1 VSVDPLER
9 TEARIGRLLT
19 TGTRVSTTLLTVG
32 LVASFLM
39 PGSSVARSLLA
50 LGLVALMATPLARV
64 AAPVVGFLG
73 QRDWWFV
80 LVIGFS
86 GIEQEQEHE
95 KEQESRMRGR
105 GGSDA
110 FGGRNGHGRF
120 HPGGEKGSEEE
131 HAGAPE
137 LRVRKPF
144 VKNPARKRERA

>member
-19 TGTRVSTTLLTVG
+19 IGTRVSTTLLTVG

-64 AAPVVGFLG
+64 AATVVGFLG

-80 LVIGFS
+80 LYTSIVLVLLLVSIAAAFS
-86 GIEQEQEHE
+86 GP
-95 KEQESRMRGR
+95 S
-105 GGSDA
+105 
-110 FGGRNGHGRF
+110 
-120 HPGGEKGSEEE
+120 
-131 HAGAPE
+131 
-137 LRVRKPF
+137 
-144 VKNPARKRERA
+144 